1 MTTKELDNLISFKM
15 GLPSLYHIMLGMTI
29 EETNE
34 YEMEIGKRQTDNYD
48 LNDFLK
54 QYEITVERTA
64 FTSEMCLSEI
74 TVYIPLENVKE
85 RDLKVLF
92 DYFAFRM
99 EVIEKRF
106 NYSSNAIDEICD
118 LDILIHSELYD
129 VRISINEDSD
139 QLAISFVP
147 GEDVNID
154 IFRCLAIIANNERQF
169 AKEIIEYVEKY
180 PL

>member
-1 MTTKELDNLISFKM
+1 
-15 GLPSLYHIMLGMTI
+15 
-29 EETNE
+29 
-34 YEMEIGKRQTDNYD
+34 
-48 LNDFLK
+48 
-54 QYEITVERTA
+54 
-64 FTSEMCLSEI
+64 MCLSET